1 MSDAVDP
8 LVLDLLEWIG
18 REPRPYVEVIDAWRT
33 SCPRLPVWEEANA
46 RGFLRARPGSPR
58 RASRGDAEAGM
69 STDAKVYRT
78 FADFYP
84 FYLSEHSN
92 RTSRRLHFVG
102 SSIALVLLALAVWT
116 HSWWLVVVALLE
128 GYAFAWVGHFFF
140 EHNKPATFRYPLLSF
155 MGDWRLW
162 WDIVRGRIAF

>member
-1 MSDAVDP
+1 
-8 LVLDLLEWIG
+8 
-18 REPRPYVEVIDAWRT
+18 
-33 SCPRLPVWEEANA
+33 
-46 RGFLRARPGSPR
+46 
-58 RASRGDAEAGM
+58 M
-69 STDAKVYRT
+69 STDAKTYRS

-84 FYLSEHSN
+84 FYLGEHAN

-102 SSIALVLLALAVWT
+102 SSVALVLLGLAAWSNT
-116 HSWWLVVVALLE
+116 WWLVVVALLE

-140 EHNKPATFRYPLLSF
+140 EHNKPATFKYPLLSL